1 MCLSAL
7 LSAYP
12 EGARKKDRKG
22 DLPIH
27 RAVENNA
34 SVEVM
39 SALLSAYT
47 EGARKKNYDKSFLS
61 TLLLHSLPL

>member
-47 EGARKKNYDKSFLS
+47 EGARKNKSFLS